1 MFRSYSRN
9 KSGTFF
15 MDQCSFS
22 TLFTFD
28 LEAEMG
34 QIHRQV
40 NGQRDK
46 LARPIM
52 WPNRMTA

>member
-1 MFRSYSRN
+1 
-9 KSGTFF
+9 